1 MKKSQ
6 DNQLVTETWAEIID
20 RQLNSFLKNTVG
32 KDLST
37 ISNKAR
43 RERDVIEISVVDA
56 ENLDEFDFLQGDASN
71 SAILE
76 VSYNCA
82 NAMECLTMTVNI

>member
-6 DNQLVTETWAEIID
+6 DNQVVTETWADIID
-20 RQLNSFLKNTVG
+20 RQLNSFLKDTVG
-32 KDLST
+32 KDLSA
-37 ISNKAR
+37 ISNIAR
-43 RERDVIEISVVDA
+43 RERDVIEVSVVDA
-56 ENLDEFDFLQGDASN
+56 ENLDEFDILQDDASN

-76 VSYNCA
+76 VSYKCA